1 MGLVHRLGAIG
12 ASSRVKL
19 LGICEDIETV
29 GSVLCALVFV
39 EMVINDFNLFV
50 LIQLFIINKVICFIT
65 HVRQCIRMICKRFQD
80 RIKIG
85 TNWRNNRENTI

>member
-39 EMVINDFNLFV
+39 EMVSNDFN
-50 LIQLFIINKVICFIT
+50 
-65 HVRQCIRMICKRFQD
+65 
-80 RIKIG
+80 
-85 TNWRNNRENTI
+85 